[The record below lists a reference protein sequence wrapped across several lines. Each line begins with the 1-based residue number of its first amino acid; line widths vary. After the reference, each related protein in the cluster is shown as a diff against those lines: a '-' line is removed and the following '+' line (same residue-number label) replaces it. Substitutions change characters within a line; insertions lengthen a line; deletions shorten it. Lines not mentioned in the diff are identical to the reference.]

1 MRVILIGKNGQLGR
15 SIQNIV
21 DKKKQNNN
29 FIVGDKFPNCCFFI
43 KIKVPVVSHF
53 SHKSHI
59 SIHLDRQ
66 SHQSLVV
73 LVIFMRFDSS
83 HISVAVRSLDVHWR

>member
-29 FIVGDKFPNCCFFI
+29 FTFVGRDELDLTNDNNIDKYFNHNFY
-43 KIKVPVVSHF
+43 
-53 SHKSHI
+53 
-59 SIHLDRQ
+59 
-66 SHQSLVV
+66 
-73 LVIFMRFDSS
+73 
-83 HISVAVRSLDVHWR
+83 